1 MRQNLIYNYFVIDA
15 KFCPVSSKLPGEVVN
30 EKLWENCC
38 QQQKVIDL
46 FSVFK
51 GENASTRF
59 SDRQLFLMDYTKYIS
74 VRCMSKQSSIKKRRR
89 EKVCKSSTRKVVDC
103 IWSRVSTALNLKENG
118 FLSVTIM
125 MCPQQNELHSLLEG
139 NLDNINEAGST
150 ENWFVYIF
158 LLTNLSC
165 YVL

>member
-1 MRQNLIYNYFVIDA
+1 MRQNLIYNCFVIDA

-46 FSVFK
+46 VSVFK

-74 VRCMSKQSSIKKRRR
+74 VRCVSKQSSIKKRRR
-89 EKVCKSSTRKVVDC
+89 EKVCKSSTRKSC
-103 IWSRVSTALNLKENG
+103 RQHLVSCVYSLKLERKW
-118 FLSVTIM
+118 FLICNYHDVPT
-125 MCPQQNELHSLLEG
+125 
-139 NLDNINEAGST
+139 T
-150 ENWFVYIF
+150 E
-158 LLTNLSC
+158 
-165 YVL
+165 